1 VQDDER
7 KSSYSSGMLTNRQL
21 FALCMALALTPRL
34 GAQEPV
40 RTAVLIHVT
49 DPSGQS
55 VSHASV
61 RIVPGAEDSH
71 EKLETDDKGRIALQ
85 LKPGN
90 YAIFVTVP
98 GFRKATE
105 HFEVSAGRDA
115 NAGAQNVVVALQI
128 APMGSPTAIYPKD
141 SLVLSAELYHEP
153 VAITPEDF
161 RSLPHVDVKVHSN
174 HRNVDE
180 TYSGVLLAT
189 LLTKI
194 NAPMGKDLRGETMT
208 TVVLASGTDGYSV
221 VLSLAEADP
230 EFHTNQILVADL
242 LDGKPLGKNGPF
254 QLVVPDDKR
263 PARWVHN
270 LNSIAV
276 RAAQ

>member
-1 VQDDER
+1 
-7 KSSYSSGMLTNRQL
+7 
-21 FALCMALALTPRL
+21 MALALALRL

-40 RTAVLIHVT
+40 KTPVVIHVT
-49 DPSGQS
+49 DPSGQA

-71 EKLETDDKGRIALQ
+71 EKLETDDKGSIAVQ

-90 YAIFVTVP
+90 YAVFVAVP

-115 NAGAQNVVVALQI
+115 NAGAQNVAVALQI

-153 VAITPEDF
+153 VALTPEDF
-161 RSLPHVDVKVHSN
+161 HTLPHVNVKVHNS

-189 LLTKI
+189 LLAKV

-208 TVVLASGTDGYSV
+208 TVVLACGTDGYSV
-221 VLSLAEADP
+221 ALSLAEADP
-230 EFHTNQILVADL
+230 DFHANQILVADV

-254 QLVVPDDKR
+254 QLVVPDDQR

-270 LNSIAV
+270 LNAIAV

>member
-1 VQDDER
+1 
-7 KSSYSSGMLTNRQL
+7 
-21 FALCMALALTPRL
+21 MAVTLVLRL

-40 RTAVLIHVT
+40 RMPVVIHVT
-49 DPSGQS
+49 DPSGQA

-61 RIVPGAEDSH
+61 RMVPGAEGGY
-71 EKLETDDKGRIALQ
+71 EKLVTDDKGSIALQ

-90 YAIFVTVP
+90 YAIFVAVP

-105 HFEVSAGRDA
+105 HFDVSAVEEA
-115 NAGAQNVVVALQI
+115 NGVAQNLAVALQI
-128 APMGSPTAIYPKD
+128 APTGSPTAIYPKD
-141 SLVLSAELYHEP
+141 SLVLSAELYHETI
-153 VAITPEDF
+153 AITPENF
-161 RSLPHVDVKVHSN
+161 RALPHVDVKVHNS

-189 LLTKI
+189 LLAKV

-208 TVVLASGTDGYSV
+208 TVVLAGGTDGYAV
-221 VLSLAEADP
+221 ALSLAEADP
-230 EFHTNQILVADL
+230 DFHANQILVADL

-263 PARWVHN
+263 PARWVRN
-270 LNSIAV
+270 LNSISV